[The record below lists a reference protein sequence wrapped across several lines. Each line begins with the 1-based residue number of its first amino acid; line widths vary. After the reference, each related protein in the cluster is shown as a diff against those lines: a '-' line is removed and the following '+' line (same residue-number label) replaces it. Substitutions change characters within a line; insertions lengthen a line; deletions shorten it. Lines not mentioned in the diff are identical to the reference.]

1 MAEVFSVTATTL
13 NVRGSP
19 LINPAN
25 IVGRLGQGE
34 LVEKVGQPSTDWLQI
49 RAPNVSGFAS
59 ARFLSR
65 VEAPLPPPPAPAA
78 FIPPQVHFPAG
89 SRSRLDSTNDRHS
102 PLKGFQ
108 PQPRP
113 AGQSD
118 AERCTALH
126 SIIQSLD
133 VEHSER
139 YVRTGSTFC
148 NIYAYDVSYLAG
160 VYLPR
165 VWWMAKALLEIS
177 RGGNPGVVYAKTVR
191 ELNANALF
199 DWLSEWGDEFGWQ
212 RCANLNALQ
221 DAANRGA
228 VGVIC
233 AQRKDL
239 SRSGHI
245 TVVVPESAGRT
256 AERTGQ
262 TVTRPLQSQA
272 GARNKQ
278 YFANQWWVDLDIQ
291 FRAHGFWACA

>member
-1 MAEVFSVTATTL
+1 MSAVFSVIATTL
-13 NVRGSP
+13 NVRGAP
-19 LINPAN
+19 VINPSN

-34 LVEKVGQPSTDWLQI
+34 LVEQVGDSPADWLQI
-49 RAPNVSGFAS
+49 RSSHVSGFAA

-65 VEAPLPPPPAPAA
+65 VDAPLPPPPATAA

-89 SRSRLDSTNDRHS
+89 SRSRLDSTDDRHS

-113 AGQSD
+113 PGQSD
-118 AERCTALH
+118 ADRCAALH
-126 SIIQSLD
+126 SIIRSLD

-139 YVRTGSTFC
+139 YTPTGSTFC
-148 NIYAYDVSYLAG
+148 NIYAYDVCFLAG

-177 RGGNPGVVYAKTVR
+177 AGGNPGVVYGKTVR

-199 DWLSEWGDEFGWQ
+199 DWLSEWGDEYGWQ
-212 RCANLNALQ
+212 QCADLNTLQ
-221 DAANRGA
+221 DAANHGA

-233 AQRKDL
+233 AQRNDL

-245 TVVVPESAGRT
+245 TVVVPETPGRT
-256 AERTGQ
+256 AVHTGQ
-262 TVTRPLQSQA
+262 AVVQPLQSQA

-278 YFANQWWVDLDIQ
+278 YFANQWWVDLRTQ
-291 FRAHGFWACA
+291 FRAHGFWAHA